1 MFTTRR
7 LPRPSLNGSTP
18 LRLARPAAARRPTHH
33 ALQGGSLERRVS
45 LVLGGAIAGWGLL
58 ALAFVGRLNLA
69 PTTIAAAAF
78 ILALLAGTLVY
89 AIRLGARADFALA
102 TAGSGRATMRRGLD
116 HLHFVAALCQLLG
129 LIGTVAGFLIVLTGG
144 FANVNTADQASVQHL
159 LSRVAEGSA
168 TALVSTFTGVVASV
182 LISLVAHML
191 APAAE

>member
-7 LPRPSLNGSTP
+7 LPRPSLTGAAS
-18 LRLARPAAARRPTHH
+18 LRLARPG
-33 ALQGGSLERRVS
+33 ALQPVATGPTRVSLERRVS
-45 LVLGGAIAGWGLL
+45 LVLGGAVGGWALL
-58 ALAFVGRLNLA
+58 MLAFVTRLNLA
-69 PTTIAAAAF
+69 PVTLAAAGA
-78 ILALLAGTLVY
+78 ILALLVATLLY
-89 AIRLGARADFALA
+89 AVRLGARADH
-102 TAGSGRATMRRGLD
+102 GVGIVPGGRAAIRRGLD
-116 HLHFVAALCQLLG
+116 HLHFVAGLCQLLG

-144 FANVNTADQASVQHL
+144 FANVDTDDQASVQHL

>member
-1 MFTTRR
+1 MFSTRR
-7 LPRPSLNGSTP
+7 LPRPSLNGSAT
-18 LRLARPAAARRPTHH
+18 LRLARPPAAAAPRR
-33 ALQGGSLERRVS
+33 ASLERRVA
-45 LVLGGAIAGWGLL
+45 LVLGAAVAGWALL
-58 ALAFVGRLNLA
+58 AFSFVGRLNLA
-69 PTTIAAAAF
+69 PVTLAAAAG
-78 ILALLAGTLVY
+78 ILALLVGTLLY
-89 AIRLGARADFALA
+89 AVRLGARADLGVAVIP
-102 TAGSGRATMRRGLD
+102 GVRADIRRGLE

-182 LISLVAHML
+182 LISLAAHML